1 MKIKLFETLNLC
13 CCQMKEYKNKTIQKL
28 GSAKILA
35 LNIACYTEL
44 KIM

>member
-1 MKIKLFETLNLC
+1 
-13 CCQMKEYKNKTIQKL
+13 MKEYKNKTIQKI

-44 KIM
+44 KIMEKMTTMASISEM